1 VEILLSGITSWID
14 DRQFP
19 VEEFDPAYCQLIRE
33 QDQIGWSQIFQGRL
47 TTQWSLLQQ
56 DHYSGLKPV
65 KGQDG
70 TSWSRHILS
79 HIFTHWLSLWDER
92 NKARHGR
99 DSATRHVAQREQAFR
114 ELDILYTYKPSVL
127 HQDRDIFFNEIME
140 HKTKPT
146 HAIRQWINTY
156 QPLILK
162 SIKDDRKH
170 SLLHVRTLNHYFGEE
185 S

>member
-1 VEILLSGITSWID
+1 MLYNRKTM
-14 DRQFP
+14 
-19 VEEFDPAYCQLIRE
+19 
-33 QDQIGWSQIFQGRL
+33 
-47 TTQWSLLQQ
+47 QWSLLQQ

-65 KGQDG
+65 KGRDG
-70 TSWSRHILS
+70 ASWSRLILS
-79 HIFTHWLSLWDER
+79 HIFTQWLSLWDER
-92 NKARHGR
+92 NKARHGQ
-99 DSATRHVAQREQAFR
+99 DSTTRHAAQREQVCR

-127 HQDRDIFFNEIME
+127 HRDRDIFFNDINE

-162 SIKDDRKH
+162 SIKDAKKH
-170 SLLHVRTLNHYFGEE
+170 SLLHVRTLNHYFGVE